1 MTKRDNGKGGLNERH
16 HHLVELLASGTS
28 ITAAAL
34 AVGMS
39 RQRVSDLTRKSP
51 HFRAA
56 LEVRRH
62 EVLSELRGK
71 LQAAVMK
78 AAEVT
83 LQLLD
88 DEEVSPNVKLQVA
101 AGLLWRT
108 ERFFTSAA
116 PEPRDAEQIA
126 EELIGEAQLD
136 PLQALRDETGE
147 KQRLL
152 DLDADELEKD
162 GRLGVA

>member
-1 MTKRDNGKGGLNERH
+1 MTKRDSNRGGLNERH
-16 HHLVELLASGTS
+16 RHLVELLAGGAS

-152 DLDADELEKD
+152 DLDVDELEKD

>member
-1 MTKRDNGKGGLNERH
+1 
-16 HHLVELLASGTS
+16 
-28 ITAAAL
+28 
-34 AVGMS
+34 
-39 RQRVSDLTRKSP
+39 
-51 HFRAA
+51 
-56 LEVRRH
+56 
-62 EVLSELRGK
+62 
-71 LQAAVMK
+71 MK

-108 ERFFTSAA
+108 ERFFTSVA
-116 PEPRDAEQIA
+116 PEPRDSEQIA

-147 KQRLL
+147 KQHLL

>member
-16 HHLVELLASGTS
+16 HHLAELLASGTS

-88 DEEVSPNVKLQVA
+88 DDEVSPNVKLQVA

-108 ERFFTSAA
+108 ERFFTTAA

-126 EELIGEAQLD
+126 EEMVAEGQDD
-136 PLQALRDETGE
+136 PIQVLRDETGE

-152 DLDADELEKD
+152 ALDAAQLAQD
-162 GRLGVA
+162 GRLVAV